1 MEQGYPL
8 PALGEP
14 FKLKFTS
21 SLLQPVA
28 NIVFWAVRGRFVFIS
43 NQILMSVLRIQVHVM
58 KMQTAKTMTVL
69 TAVLV
74 SRDLLEM
81 ERFVK
86 VYTMLFSV
94 RETLF

>member
-1 MEQGYPL
+1 
-8 PALGEP
+8 
-14 FKLKFTS
+14 
-21 SLLQPVA
+21 
-28 NIVFWAVRGRFVFIS
+28 
-43 NQILMSVLRIQVHVM
+43 MSVLRIQVHVM